1 MSLGR
6 VWWELRLLHSGTA
19 GRGHGRCGHV
29 TCPYLPVPMNLSA
42 QNGDY
47 LAIASTAECGGVGEK
62 PLFLLP
68 ELTDADTS
76 PPESPPPPPLANLS
90 VSLSLYPSRSSAGLW
105 HGALGT
111 SDAVHGHESIF
122 HSQQP
127 QTGKG
132 FGLSF
137 ITDLIH
143 I

>member
-1 MSLGR
+1 MTALLFLIKGKCLKTESCAEELVRMSLGR

-68 ELTDADTS
+68 ELTDADPS
-76 PPESPPPPPLANLS
+76 PPESPPPPPPCQSECVPVPL
-90 VSLSLYPSRSSAGLW
+90 PQQEQCR
-105 HGALGT
+105 
-111 SDAVHGHESIF
+111 AVAWS
-122 HSQQP
+122 
-127 QTGKG
+127 TG
-132 FGLSF
+132 
-137 ITDLIH
+137 DQ
-143 I
+143 

>member
-1 MSLGR
+1 MTALLFLIKGKCLKTESCAEELVRMSLGR

-68 ELTDADTS
+68 RTS
-76 PPESPPPPPLANLS
+76 S
-90 VSLSLYPSRSSAGLW
+90 VCHAAHWRL
-105 HGALGT
+105 
-111 SDAVHGHESIF
+111 IF
-122 HSQQP
+122 HSLRNKRKMREMSQLL
-127 QTGKG
+127 KN
-132 FGLSF
+132 
-137 ITDLIH
+137 IY
-143 I
+143 